1 MSLWL
6 WSVAFLWKSL
16 QTWSLCCLYESL
28 QTLLCLQTL
37 SLYCSYR
44 SLRGHYCLTIT
55 VTFPTRF
62 HRTCGLWDFL
72 FVFPLKYFGAGIHGK
87 KVKLVLIPSWE
98 TILSLTVYPRL
109 YVWLVI
115 RDVRTKETEK
125 KRVKKRERRGTHEA
139 GKREKGKEIERGG
152 RVRGP
157 WYENNN
163 CVSSFPPFLI
173 NYTSAPPSLGLW
185 CMSST
190 QDRYVVFCLTRW
202 GEHRGWKL

>member
-1 MSLWL
+1 MRVYRHCFACRHYLCTAHTGACVDIIVWPSLSPSRQDFIERAAYEISYL
-6 WSVAFLWKSL
+6 FFLWN
-16 QTWSLCCLYESL
+16 
-28 QTLLCLQTL
+28 
-37 SLYCSYR
+37 
-44 SLRGHYCLTIT
+44 
-55 VTFPTRF
+55 
-62 HRTCGLWDFL
+62 LWA
-72 FVFPLKYFGAGIHGK
+72 PER
-87 KVKLVLIPSWE
+87 KVKLLLIPSWE

-115 RDVRTKETEK
+115 RDVRTKEMGK
-125 KRVKKRERRGTHEA
+125 KRVEKRERRGTHEA

-163 CVSSFPPFLI
+163 CVSSFSPFLI

-190 QDRYVVFCLTRW
+190 QDRYAVFCLTRW
-202 GEHRGWKL
+202 GEHSGWKL